1 LSETF
6 GPKPQCLAPDRLLS
20 HFLGLGAT
28 GPDEEPVPMSLAI
41 AATVFA
47 VIFPAE
53 LPDKTALASLVLG
66 SRYRPSWVF
75 AGVAA
80 AFAVHAALAVAA
92 GSLIG
97 LLPHRPVEGV
107 VAALF
112 VAGAAMLLRGRP
124 ESDDDEHVELHGRQ
138 PSFWRVAWT
147 SFGVILVA
155 EFGDLTQIAT
165 ATLAAKFHD
174 PLSVGVGAVLALW
187 AVGALAIVGG
197 RSLLKVIPL
206 TWITRIAAVIML
218 VMAGFSLAAAIA

>member
-1 LSETF
+1 
-6 GPKPQCLAPDRLLS
+6 
-20 HFLGLGAT
+20 
-28 GPDEEPVPMSLAI
+28 MSLAI
-41 AATVFA
+41 MATVFA
-47 VIFPAE
+47 VVFPAE

-80 AFAVHAALAVAA
+80 AFAVHAVLAVAA

-112 VAGAAMLLRGRP
+112 VAGAMLLLRGRH

-147 SFGVILVA
+147 GFGVILVA

-165 ATLAAKFHD
+165 ATLAARFHD
-174 PLSVGVGAVLALW
+174 PLSVGIGAVLALW
-187 AVGALAIVGG
+187 AVAGLAIVGG